1 MTGHKIVV
9 SSAKED
15 DCFKL
20 LCFSFIRKIPQ
31 ANGNLCCFDIFKLKL
46 LSLVSE
52 STATLDGVETA
63 THIFSRQHCPK
74 DFSLCIREAII
85 MAIVLMIL
93 NTKMMVR
100 EESNDDERSDH
111 QTADHRD
118 LIVASKECRCLPM
131 AL

>member
-1 MTGHKIVV
+1 
-9 SSAKED
+9 
-15 DCFKL
+15 
-20 LCFSFIRKIPQ
+20 
-31 ANGNLCCFDIFKLKL
+31 
-46 LSLVSE
+46 
-52 STATLDGVETA
+52 
-63 THIFSRQHCPK
+63 
-74 DFSLCIREAII
+74 

-118 LIVASKECRCLPM
+118 LIVASEECRCLPM